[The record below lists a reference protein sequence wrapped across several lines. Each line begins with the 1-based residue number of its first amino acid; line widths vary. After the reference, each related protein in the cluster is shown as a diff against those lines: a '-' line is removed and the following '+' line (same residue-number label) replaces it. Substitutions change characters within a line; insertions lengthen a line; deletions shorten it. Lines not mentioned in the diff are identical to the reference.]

1 MTLSKKQEKQVI
13 SLLENFKEIDKLV
26 DDLFW
31 EEQRMTESGVETLNK
46 LGEILDN
53 IKGDTK

>member
-53 IKGDTK
+53 IKKA

>member
-1 MTLSKKQEKQVI
+1 MRLSKKQETQVI
-13 SLLENFKEIDKLV
+13 ALLENFKEIDNLV

-46 LGEILDN
+46 LGKILDN
-53 IKGDTK
+53 IKKS